1 MVYLRVGIELPSL
14 LLCLA
19 GAQQTNVFAESL
31 GKVVRR
37 LEEPADI
44 SVSINCANL

>member
-1 MVYLRVGIELPSL
+1 MVYLRDGVELPSL

-31 GKVVRR
+31 GKVVHK
-37 LEEPADI
+37 LEEPVDI
-44 SVSINCANL
+44 LVSINCANL